1 MSKIVDL
8 CTFDVKCR
16 KCWFTHFRV
25 NFFGQKS
32 ASVKSLKNFMSVP
45 QTTLPLPH
53 PHPTCGWSG
62 HSGQQRPNCGQCWGR
77 PHFRSVSASSTFL
90 SSHSPHPHHC
100 YIVQGIWLNSMMSRM
115 TNHCHCRQEI
125 DGRDVWANKRQ
136 EDGGPQKGRNN
147 VSRAYGAELII
158 TEGVADNLD
167 WTRDR
172 AQNCLTKNN
181 GASSG
186 PHVCML

>member
-1 MSKIVDL
+1 
-8 CTFDVKCR
+8 
-16 KCWFTHFRV
+16 
-25 NFFGQKS
+25 
-32 ASVKSLKNFMSVP
+32 
-45 QTTLPLPH
+45 
-53 PHPTCGWSG
+53 
-62 HSGQQRPNCGQCWGR
+62 
-77 PHFRSVSASSTFL
+77 
-90 SSHSPHPHHC
+90 
-100 YIVQGIWLNSMMSRM
+100 MMSRM

-125 DGRDVWANKRQ
+125 ERRDVQANKRQ
-136 EDGGPQKGRNN
+136 EDVGPQKGRNN

-181 GASSG
+181 GASSV